1 MQEQREAPP
10 DMQCKD
16 KFLVQGVVLGE
27 VITANDITQE
37 MVLAVSNNLITN
49 FCNCVCVCTCHVL
62 LTVIWMQATRAY
74 AEDIQQEKSSEE
86 LVRREVSKQ
95 QGGFS
100 FVFLVIIALLGILLG
115 YIVKK

>member
-1 MQEQREAPP
+1 
-10 DMQCKD
+10 
-16 KFLVQGVVLGE
+16 
-27 VITANDITQE
+27 
-37 MVLAVSNNLITN
+37 
-49 FCNCVCVCTCHVL
+49 
-62 LTVIWMQATRAY
+62 MQATRAY
-74 AEDIQQEKSSEE
+74 AEDIQQEKSSESYYWLFDTCKTELWKICRLCSNEYVSITILGCPCMQE